1 MQTIKTLGLM
11 PGVPTGSL
19 LGTVNGN
26 RPTGE
31 IRTSVACGPFSGCIH
46 DFSRAPY
53 PMADTIQHRDGCP
66 QTCVGVVAL
75 LSKLYSGRKNGA
87 RTVQRGPTRSQVLN
101 IDMPSF
107 HAIHAGRPVIRV
119 IYRFAHL

>member
-1 MQTIKTLGLM
+1 M

-31 IRTSVACGPFSGCIH
+31 FEPALHVAPLAVAFTISLKRHTLWPIRSNIEMDVL
-46 DFSRAPY
+46 R
-53 PMADTIQHRDGCP
+53 
-66 QTCVGVVAL
+66 TCVGVVAL
-75 LSKLYSGRKNGA
+75 LSKSYSGRKNGA
-87 RTVQRGPTRSQVLN
+87 RTVQRGPTRSQVFN

-107 HAIHAGRPVIRV
+107 HAVHAGRPVIRV